1 MAVHWKETS
10 EWKKTLADG
19 TEVIRTC
26 AWSPPGCHS
35 VGCGLRLFV
44 KDGELVKVEGDPEH
58 PLTKGKLCVRCL
70 ALKEY
75 IYHPDRIKYPMK
87 RAGKRGEDKWERI
100 SWDEALDTI
109 IEKTEEITEKYG
121 PESIISMVGTG
132 RQAVRFQYPLTSIG
146 LGSPNVCYS
155 QSGWSC
161 MGPRNTVTTMVLGG
175 GYVELDWAAGLPGRY
190 DDPEYV
196 LPEYIL
202 MWGKDPLKTNPDGLW
217 GHSVIEML
225 KRGSKLIMV
234 DPRMS
239 WLATKAEQV
248 LQLKP
253 GTDTALALAMLH
265 IIINEDL
272 YDHEFVEKWTHGF
285 EELKERVQQYSPA
298 WAAKATGVPE
308 SQIVE
313 VTRILAAADTVSLCM
328 GLATDQNPN
337 GVQLVH
343 ALISMISIT
352 GNLDVPGGTEVGRL
366 MVMDMNADAPLPE
379 ELTDKVIGQK
389 EYPALPLVLNTT
401 HPDLTLETFET
412 EKPYPLRM
420 VWISSSNFISPTN
433 SAQPRRWYD
442 AVRKS
447 TEFCVATDL
456 FMNPTI
462 MALADIVLPVASFA
476 EHDGIVLTQQGTNSG
491 LVGAINKAIDVGEA
505 KSDLEILLALA
516 KRKSP
521 EKTKGEKWE
530 SPEKYLDDQLRP
542 FDIKFAD
549 LKKTVS
555 VQQDVGYRKHERGVL
570 RPDGE
575 PGFNTTTGKLELYS
589 IMFEML
595 GEDPLPFYEAPRFG
609 PDSRPDLV
617 EEYPLTLITGVKTYT
632 SFHSEHRMIPSL
644 REITPD
650 PLVEIHPDTA
660 ARLGII
666 DGDWVWIENMW
677 GRAKEKAMLT
687 PIVHP
692 DVVSAAHGW
701 WFPEKEASEPSLY
714 GVWESNINNL
724 VPHKEIGK
732 LGFGAPY
739 KSLPCK
745 VYRVE
750 D

>member
-433 SAQPRRWYD
+433 SATQEMVRRGQKIHRILRSHGPLHESHDHGPGRYRSAGRLVCRARRYCPDPAGDELGSGRRHQQGDRRRRGKIRSGNPSGACQTEEPGENQRGKMGKPGKIPRRSTQ
-442 AVRKS
+442 AVRYQ
-447 TEFCVATDL
+447 V
-456 FMNPTI
+456 
-462 MALADIVLPVASFA
+462 
-476 EHDGIVLTQQGTNSG
+476 
-491 LVGAINKAIDVGEA
+491 
-505 KSDLEILLALA
+505 
-516 KRKSP
+516 
-521 EKTKGEKWE
+521 
-530 SPEKYLDDQLRP
+530 
-542 FDIKFAD
+542 
-549 LKKTVS
+549 
-555 VQQDVGYRKHERGVL
+555 RG
-570 RPDGE
+570 
-575 PGFNTTTGKLELYS
+575 S
-589 IMFEML
+589 
-595 GEDPLPFYEAPRFG
+595 
-609 PDSRPDLV
+609 
-617 EEYPLTLITGVKTYT
+617 EEN
-632 SFHSEHRMIPSL
+632 RQ
-644 REITPD
+644 R
-650 PLVEIHPDTA
+650 TA
-660 ARLGII
+660 GCRLSQ
-666 DGDWVWIENMW
+666 
-677 GRAKEKAMLT
+677 T
-687 PIVHP
+687 
-692 DVVSAAHGW
+692 
-701 WFPEKEASEPSLY
+701 
-714 GVWESNINNL
+714 
-724 VPHKEIGK
+724 
-732 LGFGAPY
+732 
-739 KSLPCK
+739 
-745 VYRVE
+745 
-750 D
+750 